1 MNSRINALLG
11 GVLLTVALPAL
22 AAESEPRPLE
32 PLPLEKV
39 APYPQ
44 AEEGYQ
50 RWVIRL
56 PETENPAR
64 MQVELMPG
72 KIQSVDCNHTWFHG
86 KLEQRTLDGWGYSY
100 WRLSDVSGPASTLM
114 GCGDDTRR
122 DAFVGVNGDGFVLPY
137 NSRLPVVVYLPE
149 GFELRYRLWRADEE
163 QLEAEQE

>member
-22 AAESEPRPLE
+22 AAESE

-114 GCGDDTRR
+114 ERKT
-122 DAFVGVNGDGFVLPY
+122 
-137 NSRLPVVVYLPE
+137 
-149 GFELRYRLWRADEE
+149 
-163 QLEAEQE
+163 